1 MVASSRTS
9 RISWPECVA
18 ARCSTTATS
27 TPASDVHVFGQALLI
42 ALSKTYA
49 LRMAAVFMMS
59 LATIWLK
66 TGLVSRGLVIFT
78 YVVALTLLVAS
89 DVSVWL
95 TLAFPV
101 WVLIVSVLALSK
113 AGLIDLH
120 RDGD

>member
-1 MVASSRTS
+1 MTAFSTSGLFSWAFQFSSNQR
-9 RISWPECVA
+9 P
-18 ARCSTTATS
+18 
-27 TPASDVHVFGQALLI
+27 
-42 ALSKTYA
+42 LSKTYA

>member
-1 MVASSRTS
+1 
-9 RISWPECVA
+9 
-18 ARCSTTATS
+18 
-27 TPASDVHVFGQALLI
+27 
-42 ALSKTYA
+42 
-49 LRMAAVFMMS
+49 MAAVFMMS

-89 DVSVWL
+89 DVTVWL

>member
-1 MVASSRTS
+1 M
-9 RISWPECVA
+9 
-18 ARCSTTATS
+18 
-27 TPASDVHVFGQALLI
+27 
-42 ALSKTYA
+42 
-49 LRMAAVFMMS
+49 
-59 LATIWLK
+59 
-66 TGLVSRGLVIFT
+66 SRGLVIFT

>member
-1 MVASSRTS
+1 MLLARRGDQHLGLRTRDRDWTWDAVVHES
-9 RISWPECVA
+9 A
-18 ARCSTTATS
+18 ARA
-27 TPASDVHVFGQALLI
+27 AL
-42 ALSKTYA
+42 AHR
-49 LRMAAVFMMS
+49 LRAPGPFHIGVLLDNVPDF
-59 LATIWLK
+59 
-66 TGLVSRGLVIFT
+66 VFT

>member
-1 MVASSRTS
+1 MRP
-9 RISWPECVA
+9 RK
-18 ARCSTTATS
+18 ARCIL
-27 TPASDVHVFGQALLI
+27 ASYHPALLGPGF
-42 ALSKTYA
+42 SCG
-49 LRMAAVFMMS
+49 R
-59 LATIWLK
+59 
-66 TGLVSRGLVIFT
+66 

-89 DVSVWL
+89 DVTVWL